1 MARVKRLEDN
11 ASERVHRQSPRD
23 GQRAVEQAHRRHC
36 LRPNLDGS
44 SFRRARRRP
53 HLHVAGPHLADWSN
67 STPPQEIAAQR
78 LREGFFSDGKVEDIK
93 VVETELGRVGM
104 LHCGE

>member
-1 MARVKRLEDN
+1 MEPHWSRSLNSGSQGKSVHPLKNTCENEPSNPSFHQKFPKMARVKRLEDN
-11 ASERVHRQSPRD
+11 ALECIHRQSPRD

-53 HLHVAGPHLADWSN
+53 IYMS
-67 STPPQEIAAQR
+67 
-78 LREGFFSDGKVEDIK
+78 
-93 VVETELGRVGM
+93 
-104 LHCGE
+104 